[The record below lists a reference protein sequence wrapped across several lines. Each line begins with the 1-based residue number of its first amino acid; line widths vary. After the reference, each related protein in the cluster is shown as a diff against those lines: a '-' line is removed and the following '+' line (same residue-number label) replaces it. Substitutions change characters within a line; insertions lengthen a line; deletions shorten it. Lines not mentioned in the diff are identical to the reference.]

1 MLMRKIV
8 ILLMFARLLFSCQI
22 TDVLK
27 QEPPHNLTPNN
38 AITDEKSA
46 ETALTGIYG
55 EQLGYESYMV
65 IGNHAMTAGI
75 LQRNDN
81 PGVTVSIY
89 YIENRLPELNLV
101 SAAYIPFWNAFNTI
115 INSSTQLLSI
125 LDGMNDQL
133 FSGNRKVSMMGEVHF
148 LRGLYMFELLRMF
161 GEYDKLDS
169 KYGMI
174 IRRTPPTADEV
185 YEARST
191 VQQTYD
197 FILEDIENAINNAP
211 DFTSSDYA
219 SKMAARAL
227 KIKVLFYMGKYGEA
241 LEAANAFIS
250 GSERALVSPYAA
262 IFTDFTN
269 RELIY
274 TRGFVGIDEVKYQAT
289 RVQAYYNE
297 GKWGP
302 TESFM
307 ELVAGDPREEVIL
320 KNGVGSVFGPQ
331 KTIQK
336 AANAAGTMPVYLMRY
351 SEIYMIKAECEAR
364 TGQGDPLATL
374 NDLRTGHGLTTI
386 TASDDILNTIYKEWV
401 LEMGFENG
409 HEWYATW
416 RIGVDRL
423 LETNRA
429 VAQKMTTAPDPDLYK
444 ANLPYKR
451 IYPIPSDEINANKL
465 MEQNPGNN

>member
-1 MLMRKIV
+1 MKKIFF
-8 ILLMFARLLFSCQI
+8 LLMAGSLFQACQL
-22 TDVLK
+22 TDVLN
-27 QEPPHNLTPNN
+27 QEPPHNLTPSN

-55 EQLGYESYMV
+55 EQIGYESYMS

-81 PGVTVSIY
+81 PGVVVSIY

-101 SAAYIPFWNAFNTI
+101 SAAYTPFWNAFNTI
-115 INSSTQLLSI
+115 INSSTQLLAVI
-125 LDGMNDQL
+125 EGMGDNL
-133 FSGNRKVSMMGEVHF
+133 FTNGRKTTMMGEIRF
-148 LRGLYMFELLRMF
+148 LRGLYLFDLLRMF

-174 IRRTPPTADEV
+174 IRETPPTANDV
-185 YEARST
+185 YKARAT

-197 FILEDIENAINNAP
+197 YILKDIDYAIEYAP

-219 SKMAARAL
+219 SKLAAKAL
-227 KIKVLFYMGKYGEA
+227 KIKILFYMGKYGEA
-241 LEAANAFIS
+241 LEAANTFITN
-250 GSERALVSPYAA
+250 GERELVSPYAS
-262 IFTDFTN
+262 IFTDFSN
-269 RELIY
+269 KELIY
-274 TRGFVGIDEVKYQAT
+274 TRGFAGTDEVKYQAT

-302 TESFM
+302 TTSFA
-307 ELVAGDPREEVIL
+307 ELVQGDPREEVIL
-320 KNGVGSVFGPQ
+320 KNGVGTVFGSQ
-331 KTIQK
+331 RTIRK
-336 AANAAGTMPVYLMRY
+336 AANEAGTMPIYFMRY

-374 NDLRTGHGLTTI
+374 NALRSGHGLPTI
-386 TASDDILNTIYKEWV
+386 ATSGDILQTIYKEWL

-416 RIGVDRL
+416 RMGVDQL
-423 LETNRA
+423 LETNQA
-429 VAQKMTTAPDPDLYK
+429 VAAKMETAADPALYK

-451 IYPIPSDEINANKL
+451 IYPIPSDEISANKL

>member
-1 MLMRKIV
+1 MRKIFV
-8 ILLMFARLLFSCQI
+8 LLMFSGLLFSCQI
-22 TDVLK
+22 TDVLN
-27 QEPPHNLTPNN
+27 QEPPHNLTPDN

-55 EQLGYESYMV
+55 EQIGYDSYMS
-65 IGNHAMTAGI
+65 IGNFAMTAGI

-89 YIENRLPELNLV
+89 YIETRLPVLTLV
-101 SAAYIPFWNAFNTI
+101 GAAYTPFWDAFNTI
-115 INSSTQLLSI
+115 INSSTALLSV
-125 LDGMNDQL
+125 LDGMSDQL
-133 FSGNRKVSMMGEVHF
+133 FVTGRKTSMMGEIRF
-148 LRGLYMFELLRMF
+148 LRGMYMFDLLRMF
-161 GEYDKLDS
+161 GEYNKPDS

-174 IRRTPPTADEV
+174 IRETPPTANDV
-185 YEARST
+185 YKARST

-197 FILEDIENAINNAP
+197 FILKDLEYAIENAP

-227 KIKVLFYMGKYGEA
+227 KIKVLFYMGNYAEA
-241 LEAANAFIS
+241 LAAANNFIS
-250 GSERALVSPYAA
+250 GGERALVSPYASV
-262 IFTDFTN
+262 FTDFTN
-269 RELIY
+269 SELIY
-274 TRGFVGIDEVKYQAT
+274 TRGFAGTDEVKYQAT

-307 ELVAGDPREEVIL
+307 ELVAGDPREDVIL
-320 KNGVGSVFGPQ
+320 KNGVGTVFGPQ
-331 KTIQK
+331 KTIRK
-336 AANAAGTMPVYLMRY
+336 ASNAEGTMPIYYMRY

-364 TGQGDPLATL
+364 TGQGDALATL
-374 NDLRTGHGLTTI
+374 NALRTGHGLPAI
-386 TASDDILNTIYKEWV
+386 TDSGNILDTIYKEWL

-416 RIGVDRL
+416 RMGVDQL

-429 VAQKMTTAPDPDLYK
+429 VAEKMALAEDPALYK
-444 ANLPYKR
+444 ANLPYKY
-451 IYPIPSDEINANKL
+451 IYPIPSDEIDANKL

>member
-1 MLMRKIV
+1 MKKIF
-8 ILLMFARLLFSCQI
+8 ILLLMGEILFACQI
-22 TDVLK
+22 TDVLN
-27 QEPPHNLTPNN
+27 QEPPHNLTPDN

-55 EQLGYESYMV
+55 EQIGYESYML
-65 IGNHAMTAGI
+65 IGNHAMTSGI

-101 SAAYIPFWNAFNTI
+101 SAAYLPFWDAFNTI
-115 INSSTQLLSI
+115 INSSTQLLSV
-125 LDGMNDQL
+125 LEGMGDDL
-133 FSGNRKVSMMGEVHF
+133 FKEGRKLEMMGEIRF
-148 LRGLYMFELLRMF
+148 LRGLYMFDLLRMF

-174 IRRTPPTADEV
+174 IRETPPTADDV
-185 YEARST
+185 FKARST

-197 FILEDIENAINNAP
+197 FILQDLEYAIENAP
-211 DFTSSDYA
+211 DFTSPDYA

-227 KIKVLFYMGKYGEA
+227 KIKVLFYMGKYNDA
-241 LEAANAFIS
+241 LTAANTFI
-250 GSERALVSPYAA
+250 GGAERELVSPYAS
-262 IFTDFTN
+262 IFTDFSN
-269 RELIY
+269 KELIY
-274 TRGFVGIDEVKYQAT
+274 TRGFAGTDEVKYQTT

-302 TESFM
+302 TASFV
-307 ELVAGDPREEVIL
+307 ELVQGDPRQEVIL
-320 KNGVGSVFGPQ
+320 KNGVGTVFGPQ

-336 AANAAGTMPVYLMRY
+336 AANEAGTMPAYLMRY
-351 SEIYMIKAECEAR
+351 SEIYMMKAECEAR
-364 TGQGDPLATL
+364 TGQGDPLVTL
-374 NDLRTGHGLTTI
+374 NALRSGHGLATI
-386 TASDDILNTIYKEWV
+386 MASGDILKTIYQEWL

-416 RIGVDRL
+416 RMGVDQL
-423 LETNRA
+423 LETNRL
-429 VAQKMTTAPDPDLYK
+429 VAQKMAAAADPVLYK
-444 ANLPYKR
+444 TNLPYKR
-451 IYPIPSDEINANKL
+451 IYPIPADEISANKL

>member
-1 MLMRKIV
+1 MLMKKIF
-8 ILLMFARLLFSCQI
+8 ILLMVGSLLFSCQI
-22 TDVLK
+22 TDVLN
-27 QEPPHNLTPNN
+27 QEPPHNLTPDN

-55 EQLGYESYMV
+55 EQIGYESYMS

-81 PGVTVSIY
+81 PGVVVSIY
-89 YIENRLPELNLV
+89 YIENRLPELNL
-101 SAAYIPFWNAFNTI
+101 FT
-115 INSSTQLLSI
+115 
-125 LDGMNDQL
+125 DG
-133 FSGNRKVSMMGEVHF
+133 RKTTMMGEIRF
-148 LRGLYMFELLRMF
+148 LRGWYMFDLLRMF

-174 IRRTPPTADEV
+174 IRETPPTSDDV
-185 YEARST
+185 YKARST

-197 FILEDIENAINNAP
+197 FILKDIEYAISNAP
-211 DFTSSDYA
+211 DFTSSDFA
-219 SKMAARAL
+219 SKMAAKAL
-227 KIKVLFYMGKYGEA
+227 KVKVLFYMGKYSEA
-241 LEAANAFIS
+241 LEAANTFI
-250 GSERALVSPYAA
+250 GDGERALVAPYSAV
-262 IFTDFTN
+262 FTDFSN
-269 RELIY
+269 QELIY
-274 TRGFVGIDEVKYQAT
+274 TRGFAGTDEVKYQAT

-307 ELVAGDPREEVIL
+307 ELVGDDPRKTVIL
-320 KNGVGSVFGPQ
+320 KNGVGDVFGPQ
-331 KTIQK
+331 QTIRK
-336 AANAAGTMPVYLMRY
+336 ASNAEGTMPTYLMRY
-351 SEIYMIKAECEAR
+351 SEIYMMKAECEAR
-364 TGQGDPLATL
+364 TGKGDPLATL
-374 NDLRTGHGLTTI
+374 NALRSGHGLPAI
-386 TASDDILNTIYKEWV
+386 TGVTDILQTIYQEWI

-416 RIGVDRL
+416 RMGVDQL

-429 VAQKMTTAPDPDLYK
+429 VAEKMATAADPELYK

-451 IYPIPSDEINANKL
+451 IYPIPSSEINANKL